1 MLIAV
6 NVLPLCWEEALS
18 ISLVEGAGVT
28 LGSSGLGYSNMQQ
41 DFCDSI

>member
-18 ISLVEGAGVT
+18 ISLVEGAGCNFRKFGTGVFKHAAGF
-28 LGSSGLGYSNMQQ
+28 L
-41 DFCDSI
+41 